1 MNGILVIN
9 KDQGMTSFDVI
20 SFLRKRT
27 GVKRIGHSGTLD
39 PMATGVLPIFI
50 GSATR
55 VIEFSGITGDPEAKI
70 YRCGMK
76 LGLETDTLDIWG
88 TTLAST
94 SEFSYEKDEIISV
107 LKGFEGTG
115 VQKPP
120 MYSAI
125 KIDGRKLYE
134 YARKGIEVDEDKIK
148 EREIYIKHIDVNNID
163 LDSNEIYFDVVCSK
177 GVYIRTLCADIGRK
191 LGCGAVMS
199 SLIRLK
205 SDSFFIEQAISFESI
220 NDDKE
225 SFPAL
230 LPLDTPLGWMPK
242 VELENDMS
250 RRFSLGQKLEF
261 HGEKI
266 GKKRVYCR
274 GSFIGIGVVTDNG
287 LLAPKKIIVNN
298 DSDMEV

>member
-9 KDQGMTSFDVI
+9 KAQGMTSFDVV
-20 SFLRKRT
+20 SFLRKKT

-50 GSATR
+50 GNATR
-55 VIEFSGITGDPEAKI
+55 VIEFSGISGDPEAKI

-88 TTLAST
+88 TTLST
-94 SEFSYEKDEIISV
+94 TSDFSIEKEEIVRV
-107 LKGFEGTG
+107 LKGFEGPG

-125 KIDGRKLYE
+125 KIEGRKLYE
-134 YARKGIEVDEDKIK
+134 YARKGIEVDESKIK
-148 EREIYIKHIDVNNID
+148 EREIYIKQINVNQID
-163 LDSNEIYFDVVCSK
+163 LDSNEVYFDVVCSK
-177 GVYIRTLCADIGRK
+177 GVYIRTLCADIGAK
-191 LGCGAVMS
+191 LGCGAVMN
-199 SLIRLK
+199 SLVRLK
-205 SDSFFIEQAISFESI
+205 SDSFFIEQAISLENISDSI
-220 NDDKE
+220 E

-242 VELENDMS
+242 VELDNDMA
-250 RRFSLGQKLEF
+250 RRFSLGQKIEYQ
-261 HGEKI
+261 EQKSE
-266 GKKRVYCR
+266 KKRVYCN
-274 GSFIGIGVVTDNG
+274 GSFIGIGFVTDSG

-298 DSDMEV
+298 GFNMEV

>member
-50 GSATR
+50 GNATR
-55 VIEFSGITGDPEAKI
+55 VIEFSGISGDPEAKL

-94 SEFSYEKDEIISV
+94 TDFSFEKEEIISV
-107 LKGFEGTG
+107 LKSFEGPG

-120 MYSAI
+120 MYSAV
-125 KIDGRKLYE
+125 KIEGRKLYE
-134 YARKGIEVDEDKIK
+134 YARKGIEVDEGKIK
-148 EREIYIKHIDVNNID
+148 EREIYIKQINVNRID

-177 GVYIRTLCADIGRK
+177 GVYIRTLCADIGRT

-205 SDSFFIEQAISFESI
+205 SDNFFIEQAISIDSI
-220 NDDKE
+220 SENTE

-242 VELENDMS
+242 VELENEIA
-250 RRFSLGQKLEF
+250 RRFSLGQKIEF
-261 HGEKI
+261 NGEKI
-266 GKKRVYCR
+266 GKKRVYCK
-274 GSFIGIGVVTDNG
+274 GSFIGIGVVSDNG
-287 LLAPKKIIVNN
+287 ILSPRKIILNN
-298 DSDMEV
+298 SVSS